1 MLLFLHFYFLIIL
14 VSTYY
19 TLLPQYIQLQEDL
32 SVINN
37 REINDIKSDS
47 LSFFK
52 KNALPTI
59 EHVTLQVPESADR
72 KHYIERKGILTH
84 YTTAQA
90 TIVLCH
96 GFMCDKYD
104 TGILRQLF
112 PKGVYNVFTF
122 DFRAHGE
129 ASHNQWCTF
138 GKNESQEVITAGMFV
153 KNHPMLKDK
162 PVFAYG
168 FSMGAV
174 AAIEAQAQYPNLFDA
189 MILDC
194 PFSSS
199 ENIIKKG
206 LENAKIRFLG
216 YEFGLPGKKL
226 LQEYAFNPYIQTLVK
241 YTLKCIANFDSKN
254 INTVIYPLY
263 PVETIKKVNV
273 PCFFIHCRH
282 DEKISTDDAK
292 AIYQNAQGYKILWI
306 TNGRRHYDSLFYN
319 PEKYR
324 LQVRQF
330 LQKVLDGSYLQQTKE
345 YIWEDPVEEP
355 KQILIAAP
363 ENLA

>member
-1 MLLFLHFYFLIIL
+1 MLFFLHLYLFIVITATHYRLLSEYAPLERSFNGISQESIPTNFTKK
-14 VSTYY
+14 ST
-19 TLLPQYIQLQEDL
+19 
-32 SVINN
+32 
-37 REINDIKSDS
+37 
-47 LSFFK
+47 
-52 KNALPTI
+52 LPTI
-59 EHVTLQVPESADR
+59 EYITLQVPESSDTS
-72 KHYIERKGILTH
+72 HFIERKGILTH
-84 YTTAQA
+84 YQNAQA

-112 PKGVYNVFTF
+112 PKGLYNVFTF

-138 GKNESQEVITAGMFV
+138 GKNEAHEVITAGTFI
-153 KNHPMLKDK
+153 KNHPALKNK
-162 PVFAYG
+162 PVFVYG

-174 AAIEAQAQYPNLFDA
+174 AAIEAQAQNSTLFNG

-199 ENIIKKG
+199 ENVIKKG
-206 LENAKIRFLG
+206 LENAKITILG
-216 YEFGLPGKKL
+216 YKFGLPGKYL
-226 LQEYAFNPYIQTLVK
+226 LEKYAFHPYVQMLVK

-254 INTVIYPLY
+254 INTIIYPLY
-263 PVETIKKVNV
+263 PVETIKKVSI

-292 AIYQNAQGYKILWI
+292 AVYHNAQGFKRLWI
-306 TNGRRHYDSLFYN
+306 TNGRRHYDSLFFN

-324 LQVRQF
+324 FQVRQF
-330 LQKVLDGSYLQQTKE
+330 LQEVLDGSYLQQPKE
-345 YIWEDPVEEP
+345 HIWEDPLEKSIPV
-355 KQILIAAP
+355 LVAAP
-363 ENLA
+363 EQLA

>member
-1 MLLFLHFYFLIIL
+1 MLLFLRFYFLIIL
-14 VSTYY
+14 IT
-19 TLLPQYIQLQEDL
+19 THNLLLPQYTHLQEAFSITMDNTNANTKNL
-32 SVINN
+32 SSF
-37 REINDIKSDS
+37 IK
-47 LSFFK
+47 K
-52 KNALPTI
+52 KPLPTI
-59 EHVTLQVPESADR
+59 EHVTLQVPEAADK

-90 TIVLCH
+90 TVILCH

-112 PKGVYNVFTF
+112 PKGVYNVFIF

-129 ASHNQWCTF
+129 ASQNQWCTF
-138 GKNESQEVITAGMFV
+138 GKNESQEVITAGIFV
-153 KNHPMLKDK
+153 KNHPMLKNK

-174 AAIEAQAQYPNLFDA
+174 AAIEAQAQYPNLFNA

-216 YEFGLPGKKL
+216 YEFGVPGRQL
-226 LQEYAFNPYIQTLVK
+226 LQKYAFNPYIQSLVK
-241 YTLKCIANFDSKN
+241 YTLKCISNFDSKN
-254 INTVIYPLY
+254 INTIIYPLY
-263 PVETIKKVNV
+263 PVETIKKVTV

-282 DEKISTDDAK
+282 DEKISTDEAK
-292 AIYQNAQGYKILWI
+292 TVYQNAKGFKRLWI

-324 LQVRQF
+324 LQVRDF
-330 LQKVLDGSYLQQTKE
+330 LQKVLDGSYLQQPTE
-345 YIWEDPVEEP
+345 YIWEDPVEES
-355 KQILIAAP
+355 KQMLIAAP